1 MAGRNGRLSRT
12 QRRNSMDG
20 APVALT
26 IWNILRPVLIVV
38 ISLVIVGVLL
48 VTAFNKLYENYVSPV
63 DPESTEQIEIRIEQ
77 GSSLTKIS
85 ELLEEEGLI
94 RNAKVFKYYVDF
106 TDMSSKLLA
115 GKYTLSPSMT
125 FDDIVDVI
133 KRPNEMSAVV
143 MVTIREGSTIEQ
155 MADSII
161 DQGVLM
167 EKDEFLEIA
176 KTGKGFEDN
185 EFIAAVLASENADKR
200 LYVMEGYLFPDTYEF
215 YTDASAETVIGKL
228 LTQFGK
234 VMGEES
240 KELAAEHG
248 LTVDEAVTLAS
259 MIEKEAK
266 PQDYAKVSAVFH
278 NRIADDWLLGSDVTV
293 QYFTGVDNLNLT
305 DKELNQ
311 DSLYNTYIY
320 KGLPLGP
327 VCNSGRAAIEAAVN
341 PDAETMDGGYYY
353 FCLGDP
359 ATGEIIY
366 SKTLDEH
373 NAAVE
378 KYRPMWIAFEEQAK
392 QNNDEE

>member
-1 MAGRNGRLSRT
+1 
-12 QRRNSMDG
+12 MDG
-20 APVALT
+20 APALLT
-26 IWNILRPVLIVV
+26 VWKILRPVLIVV

-143 MVTIREGSTIEQ
+143 SVTIREGYTVEQ
-155 MADSII
+155 MADAII

-167 EKDEFLEIA
+167 DKEEFLEIA
-176 KTGKGFEDN
+176 RTGKGFEEN
-185 EFIAAVLASENADKR
+185 EFIAAVLASENSDQR

-215 YTDASAETVIGKL
+215 YTDASAKTVADKL
-228 LTQFGK
+228 LTQFGR
-234 VMGEES
+234 VMGEEY
-240 KELAAEHG
+240 KKMADELG
-248 LTVDEAVTLAS
+248 FTVDEALTLAS
-259 MIEKEAK
+259 LIEKEAK

-293 QYFTGVDNLNLT
+293 QYFTGVGNLNLT

-311 DSLYNTYIY
+311 DSLYNTYLY
-320 KGLPLGP
+320 RGLPLGP
-327 VCNSGRAAIEAAVN
+327 VCNSSRAAIEAALN
-341 PDAETMDGGYYY
+341 PDQETMDGGYYY

-366 SKTLDEH
+366 TKTLEEH

-378 KYRPMWIAFEEQAK
+378 KYRPLWIAFEEQAK
-392 QNNDEE
+392 QAGNDEE

>member
-1 MAGRNGRLSRT
+1 
-12 QRRNSMDG
+12 MDG
-20 APVALT
+20 APVVLT
-26 IWNILRPVLIVV
+26 IWNILRPVLVVV
-38 ISLVIVGVLL
+38 ISLAIIAVLL

-63 DPESTEQIEIRIEQ
+63 DPDSTEQIEIRIEQ

-85 ELLEEEGLI
+85 QLLEDEGLI

-143 MVTIREGSTIEQ
+143 TVTIREGSTLED

-167 EKDEFLEIA
+167 DKAEFLNIV
-176 KTGKGFEDN
+176 KTGKGFEEN
-185 EFIAAVLASENADKR
+185 EFIREVLASENADKR
-200 LYVMEGYLFPDTYEF
+200 LYAMEGYLFPDTYEF
-215 YTDASAETVIGKL
+215 YTDATAKTVVDKL
-228 LTQFGK
+228 LTQFGR
-234 VMGEES
+234 VMGDDYKKRAEE
-240 KELAAEHG
+240 LG
-248 LTVDEAVTLAS
+248 FTVDEVVTLAS
-259 MIEKEAK
+259 LIEKEAK

-293 QYFTGVDNLNLT
+293 QYFTGVENLNLT
-305 DKELNQ
+305 DKELQQ

-327 VCNSGRAAIEAAVN
+327 VCNSSRAALEAAMN
-341 PDAETMDGGYYY
+341 PDAEIMDGGYFY

-366 SKTLDEH
+366 NKTLEEH
-373 NAAVE
+373 NKAVE
-378 KYRPMWIAFEEQAK
+378 KYRPMWIEYENQLKQAK
-392 QNNDEE
+392 NEE